1 MDNYGALKGSIGEYD
16 LYRTLGD
23 GNSCKVRIGVHQK
36 TGESFAVKIIKN

>member
-1 MDNYGALKGSIGEYD
+1 MEDFGDKKGSIGEYD